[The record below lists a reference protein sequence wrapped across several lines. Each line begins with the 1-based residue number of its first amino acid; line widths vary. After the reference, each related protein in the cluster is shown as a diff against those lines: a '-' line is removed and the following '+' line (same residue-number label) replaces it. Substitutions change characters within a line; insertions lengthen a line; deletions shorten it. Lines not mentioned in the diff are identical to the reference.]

1 MNSIYEFVTVFCSI
15 SLLFGGIYIL
25 KPTGNTA
32 KTVKYIFS
40 LIFVCVVLTAIFK
53 IKTVDFNLKSNLQN
67 YELTTDSLT
76 ENAIISTFSEALR
89 SSEINFSKITVCTNK
104 NEDGSIS
111 ISKVTV
117 ISDEEK
123 EKIIKALG
131 GENAE
136 YEIEVLY
143 E

>member
-15 SLLFGGIYIL
+15 CLLFGGIYIL

-53 IKTVDFNLKSNLQN
+53 IKTVDFNLKSNVLN
-67 YELTTDSLT
+67 YELATDSLT
-76 ENAIISTFSEALR
+76 ENAIILTFSEALR
-89 SSEINFSKITVCTNK
+89 SAEINFYKITVCTNK

-117 ISDEEK
+117 ISNEEK
-123 EKIIKALG
+123 EKIIKTLG
-131 GENAE
+131 GEDAE